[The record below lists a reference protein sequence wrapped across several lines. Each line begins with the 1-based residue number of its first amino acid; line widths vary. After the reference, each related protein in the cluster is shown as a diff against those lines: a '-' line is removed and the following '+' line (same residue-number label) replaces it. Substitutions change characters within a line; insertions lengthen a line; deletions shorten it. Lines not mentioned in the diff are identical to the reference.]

1 VTINPTTTEH
11 DEIGAVP
18 ILVVEDNPLNS
29 KLTMLTLT
37 HAGYR
42 VRTAADAEQALDV
55 LKTFTPRLI
64 VMDLQLPGM
73 DGFELTSRLK
83 RDPATREMVIVA
95 LTAYAM
101 KGDEQRAL
109 DAGCDGYL
117 AKPIDTRTLAAKIAA
132 YLLR

>member
-1 VTINPTTTEH
+1 VTTNPTPTEQA
-11 DEIGAVP
+11 GAVP

-37 HAGYR
+37 HAGYA

-73 DGFELTSRLK
+73 NGLELTNLLK
-83 RDPATREMVIVA
+83 SDPATREMVIVA

-117 AKPIDTRTLAAKIAA
+117 AKPIDTRTLAATIAA